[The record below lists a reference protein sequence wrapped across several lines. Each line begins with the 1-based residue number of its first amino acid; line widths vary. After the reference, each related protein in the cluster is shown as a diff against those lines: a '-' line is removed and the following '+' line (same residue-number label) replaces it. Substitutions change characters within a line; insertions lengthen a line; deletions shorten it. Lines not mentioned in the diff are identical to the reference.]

1 MADSQSAAFTPAG
14 STIPSGWHFAVAL
27 GAGACLALLYFSLAM
42 RTTKNTWIHDFFF
55 ERSFVQWVTLYVF
68 FVGLGLLLEQ
78 VFVYWRELCAFR
90 IPREQQLHSDGVTG
104 VSRRFRRLHIALQQ
118 RPPAEVHNYAK
129 QLAEADATDLDFGH
143 NIVGEA
149 IQILPLLGFFGTVL
163 GLSLGLHQAFLEG
176 KTEIAQFATAI
187 GTAFDTTLMGLACC
201 IILIIL
207 QLLIRKREDSLLAD
221 LDRAADNF
229 VARHYMAAPAETAR
243 DRIAELRDQ
252 YASEL
257 KDLLARTA
265 KSLQDIGASAAAMKQ
280 QLESLNQASDPVQKT
295 YEALQ
300 ASLQCLNQSDGN
312 AAELLATALRKEM
325 QPVLDQ
331 FTAEVS
337 ARAKANREELSS
349 VLRDTMKPFV
359 EEIAG
364 VLSRPRRISVLE
376 QPEAIDRRP
385 ET

>member
-1 MADSQSAAFTPAG
+1 
-14 STIPSGWHFAVAL
+14 
-27 GAGACLALLYFSLAM
+27 
-42 RTTKNTWIHDFFF
+42 
-55 ERSFVQWVTLYVF
+55 
-68 FVGLGLLLEQ
+68 
-78 VFVYWRELCAFR
+78 
-90 IPREQQLHSDGVTG
+90 
-104 VSRRFRRLHIALQQ
+104 
-118 RPPAEVHNYAK
+118 
-129 QLAEADATDLDFGH
+129 
-143 NIVGEA
+143 
-149 IQILPLLGFFGTVL
+149 
-163 GLSLGLHQAFLEG
+163 
-176 KTEIAQFATAI
+176 
-187 GTAFDTTLMGLACC
+187 
-201 IILIIL
+201 
-207 QLLIRKREDSLLAD
+207 
-221 LDRAADNF
+221 
-229 VARHYMAAPAETAR
+229 MAAPAETAR